1 MLAQLDIYLEINEP
15 RPPQLHTLN
24 KNIFRADCRYT
35 KGKTIRFKM
44 KTPGEYLCDLRVG
57 TDVLDRTQ
65 KALGIKGK
73 FDILDEIKN
82 GSVFQSKV
90 TIN

>member
-1 MLAQLDIYLEINEP
+1 
-15 RPPQLHTLN
+15 
-24 KNIFRADCRYT
+24 
-35 KGKTIRFKM
+35 M

-90 TIN
+90 TINWVNTDKSQKISATYKTKNKMTEYITELQQRGLRRQSNKRWIY

>member
-1 MLAQLDIYLEINEP
+1 
-15 RPPQLHTLN
+15 
-24 KNIFRADCRYT
+24 
-35 KGKTIRFKM
+35 M